1 MSKVYNG
8 SFFNEQEIIDLV
20 IRAAY
25 KRAIIDMDCCNI
37 IIIIIINP
45 DMIYWDS
52 KGLIGDSLKV
62 SRIISTIIKNCG
74 PLELIPCKSNDCLAA
89 TIAQGITEN
98 YLKLSVEMSDK
109 LYEDAKRTLL
119 DALYCDGALST
130 LSTNNFIDENN
141 VQVNAIRR
149 YYGQYCC

>member
-1 MSKVYNG
+1 MSHVYNG
-8 SFFNEQEIIDLV
+8 SLLNEQEIIELV
-20 IRAAY
+20 VKPPTR
-25 KRAIIDMDCCNI
+25 RAIIDMDCCN
-37 IIIIIINP
+37 IIIIINP

-74 PLELIPCKSNDCLAA
+74 SLELIPCKNNDCLAA

-98 YLKLSVEMSDK
+98 YLKLSAEMSDK

-149 YYGQYCC
+149 YYGHYCC